1 MAKIKPNEFSHEEK
15 GADEN
20 GDFVLKHFL
29 KTSACKCHPET
40 CTHFS
45 REVQELISFKTYK
58 L

>member
-15 GADEN
+15 GFDET
-20 GDFVLKHFL
+20 GDFVIRYYW
-29 KTSACKCHPET
+29 KTSTCNCHPET